1 MSALTKAHEAKLPTT
16 VLMCDID
23 RFKAIND
30 QFGMSSETR

>member
-1 MSALTKAHEAKLPTT
+1 MIQTRDANLPAT

-30 QFGMSSETR
+30 QFGA